1 VDKPA
6 DSDVGS
12 GRIRRSHGACRK
24 HGQKI
29 TTHFPWRQWRYRR
42 GRSDRR
48 WCTRTSRMHLS
59 TLLVDKPADID
70 VETTLHPLRRK
81 RFKVFG

>member
-1 VDKPA
+1 
-6 DSDVGS
+6 
-12 GRIRRSHGACRK
+12 
-24 HGQKI
+24 
-29 TTHFPWRQWRYRR
+29 
-42 GRSDRR
+42 
-48 WCTRTSRMHLS
+48 MHLS